1 MPAMRLVGF
10 LLLPAGWGLVLASIG
25 MLPSDVTRAAFVL
38 AGVAVELLGLALV
51 GRSHLLAREE
61 KG

>member
-1 MPAMRLVGF
+1 MPAMKLVGF
-10 LLLPAGWGLVLASIG
+10 LLLLAGCGLVLAAIE
-25 MLPSDVTRAAFVL
+25 MLTADAPRTAFVL
-38 AGVAVELLGLALV
+38 AGITVELLGLALV